1 MREYQDS
8 NAQMIHRH
16 HVRQGVVVAVLL
28 LLAFIGVVWLLHLWE
43 EANNPHQTID
53 PTATRV
59 TTRRGGALYDLRDD
73 VETILIIGL
82 DKYEDAIAD
91 SSDGYRNDQQADFL
105 LLLLVDRAE
114 KKCQLLHIN
123 RDTMSQVPVLG
134 ITGNVAGTQLE
145 QLALAHTYGTGNEDS
160 CRNTVQAVST
170 FLHETPIDHY
180 LSVTMDAVQILNDAV
195 GGVTVTVT
203 DDFSRVDKTLVKG
216 QTVTLK
222 GSQALTYVRARAG
235 MEEQTNLNRMAR
247 QRQYMSALQ
256 TKLSQKIRDDS
267 GFSLKTAMD
276 LSGYM
281 ISDCSVNHL
290 AEVAN
295 WVAEYG
301 SSDILTIDGE
311 AVQGEEFMEFYA
323 DDLALQSLI
332 LDLFYTPANDNP

>member
-1 MREYQDS
+1 MRAFQD
-8 NAQMIHRH
+8 NDQMLHRH

-28 LLAFIGVVWLLHLWE
+28 LAAFIGVVWLLHLWE
-43 EANNPHQTID
+43 QKTNPHQSSES
-53 PTATRV
+53 ASAHV
-59 TTRRGGALYDLRDD
+59 TTRRGGALYTLRDD
-73 VETILIIGL
+73 IESILIIGL
-82 DKYEDAIAD
+82 DKYEDAIVD
-91 SSDGYRNDQQADFL
+91 TDGYRNDQQADFL

-114 KKCQLLHIN
+114 KKCQMLHIN

-134 ITGNVAGTQLE
+134 ITGNVAGTQFE

-160 CRNTVQAVST
+160 CRNTVRAIST

-180 LSVTMDAVQILNDAV
+180 LSVTMDAVQVLNDDV

-216 QTVTLK
+216 ETVTLK

-256 TKLSQKIRDDS
+256 EKLSEKVRADS

-295 WVAEYG
+295 CVAEYETAE
-301 SSDILTIDGE
+301 ILTIEGE
-311 AVQGEEFMEFYA
+311 AKQGKEFMEFYA
-323 DDLALQSLI
+323 EDEALQTMI
-332 LDLFYTPANDNP
+332 LDLFYEPVDPQS